1 MNQDKIMTQ
10 EADEEITIDLMALFH
25 AIWKKL
31 PIVVLVGIVCA
42 ITALIGT
49 KVLVTPKYTSV
60 TKAYILSKQNGNT
73 GMTMSDLQMSSTLTK
88 DYIELAKSRP
98 VLETAVSKLN
108 LEMSLKE
115 LAASIT
121 VDVPQDTRILQIAV
135 ENEEPETAKEIAD
148 TVREA
153 VRNQIEEIMDVEAV
167 NTVEEGNL
175 PTAPSSPNT
184 MKNTILGGLLG
195 IMAAIGVI
203 VLINVLDDTI
213 KSQEEVE
220 QYLGLNVLTLVPLK
234 EGASKQKK
242 ARKSAG
248 KKRK

>member
-1 MNQDKIMTQ
+1 MNQEKIMNQ
-10 EADEEITIDLMALFH
+10 EVDEEITIDLMALFR

-31 PIVVLVGIVCA
+31 PIIIFVGIVCA
-42 ITALIGT
+42 VATLVGT

-60 TKAYILSKQNGNT
+60 TKAYILSKQNDNA
-73 GMTMSDLQMSSTLTK
+73 GMTMNDLQMSSTLTK

-98 VLETAVSKLN
+98 VLEKAVSKLN
-108 LEMSLKE
+108 LNMSLKE
-115 LAASIT
+115 LADSIT

-135 ENEEPETAKEIAD
+135 ENEDPETAKEIVD

-153 VRNQIEEIMDVEAV
+153 VRNQIEDIMDVEAV
-167 NTVEEGNL
+167 NTVEEGNF
-175 PTAPSSPNT
+175 PTEPSSPNVL
-184 MKNTILGGLLG
+184 KNAILGGLLG
-195 IMAAIGVI
+195 VIIMIGMI
-203 VLINVLDDTI
+203 VLINVLDDTL

-234 EGASKQKK
+234 DGASKPKK

-248 KKRK
+248 KKRR

>member
-1 MNQDKIMTQ
+1 MNQERIMNQ
-10 EADEEITIDLMALFH
+10 EVDEEITIDLIALFR

-31 PIVVLVGIVCA
+31 PIVILVGVVCA
-42 ITALIGT
+42 FATLIGT

-60 TKAYILSKQNGNT
+60 TKAYILSRQNDNAGT
-73 GMTMSDLQMSSTLTK
+73 TISDLQMSSTLTK

-108 LEMSLKE
+108 LDMSLKE
-115 LAASIT
+115 LANSIT

-135 ENEEPETAKEIAD
+135 ENEDPETAKEIAD

-153 VRNQIEEIMDVEAV
+153 VRDQIQEIMDVEAV

-175 PTAPSSPNT
+175 PTVPSSPNM

-195 IMAAIGVI
+195 IIVAIGAI

-220 QYLGLNVLTLVPLK
+220 QYLDLNVLTLVPLK
-234 EGASKQKK
+234 EGASKPKK
-242 ARKSAG
+242 ARKSSR

>member
-31 PIVVLVGIVCA
+31 PIIVLVGIVCA

-60 TKAYILSKQNGNT
+60 TKAYILSKQNGNA

-108 LEMSLKE
+108 LDMSLNA

-135 ENEEPETAKEIAD
+135 ENEDPETAKEIAD

-175 PTAPSSPNT
+175 PAAPSSPNT

-195 IMAAIGVI
+195 ILAAIGVI

-234 EGASKQKK
+234 EGASKPKK
-242 ARKSAG
+242 AKKSSG
-248 KKRK
+248 KKRR